1 MASLNAVFRLNDGYS
16 RVINSINRS
25 TLLAEKNIMG
35 ASQKVDKLN
44 SSLSNTNQASNLAS
58 GGIKKLISALG
69 GLFALKQGMAIT
81 DEFINTQSRI
91 ANMNDGLQS
100 TKEVQDDIYRA
111 AQRSRGAYDA
121 MAASVAKLGTM
132 AGDAFGSTKE
142 IVDFTELVQ
151 KSFRVGGAS
160 KGEQQAGMYQLS
172 QAMASGRL
180 QGDEFRSISENA
192 PMITKALSQSLGVSI
207 GKLKEMSSEG
217 VLTADVIKKAMF
229 DMADDINSQ
238 FEKMPMTFADVGTQI
253 KNHAIY
259 TFQGVMQS
267 ANDILNSDNMQNF
280 VNFFRGGIDIIAQAV
295 MGLVQMIDWIATA
308 VSNAWVIIEPML
320 LAAAFLLLP
329 IIVALLWSMIPPILT
344 AAGAFLMAAAPIM
357 MIVLIVG
364 LVIFALNQMGITTG
378 AIVGSMTGSF
388 MYLGAIIYNVFAM
401 CYNVASSFAEF
412 LLNVFRNPLG
422 AVKALFYDMGI
433 YVNQIF
439 AGIARQIDK
448 LLNSI
453 SKFTGHTS
461 DLAGWFEGN
470 IATLQK
476 EVDKIK
482 SKEDYINL
490 PKMEFK
496 DVNGAYNKGYNWG
509 NNAISGLGSGGIQP
523 PGGIGEMN
531 TNLGDYM
538 TGGALPVTNGG
549 SGGSGKLN
557 VSIDKEDIKYLKDI
571 AERDYVNKYTSATL
585 APNVTVQFG
594 DVHETADANQM
605 VGVIEKILR
614 EEIATV
620 QEG

>member
-25 TLLAEKNIMG
+25 TLLAQKNIMG

-44 SSLSNTNQASNLAS
+44 NSLSNTDRASSIAS
-58 GGIKKLISALG
+58 GGIKKLVSAFG
-69 GLFALKQGMAIT
+69 GLFALKQGMTIT

-160 KGEQQAGMYQLS
+160 KGEQKAGMYQLS

-280 VNFFRGGIDIIAQAV
+280 VNFFRGGIDIIASGV
-295 MGLVQMIDWIATA
+295 MGLIQMIDWIATA
-308 VSNAWVIIEPML
+308 ITNSWTVIEPIL
-320 LAAAFLLLP
+320 LAAAMVYLPFL
-329 IIVALLWSMIPPILT
+329 ISQLWAMLPPILM
-344 AAGAFLMAAAPIM
+344 AAGAWIM
-357 MIVLIVG
+357 MHMPMLLVIGLLALFVGALLNAGVSAGEIVG
-364 LVIFALNQMGITTG
+364 YIAGTFWA
-378 AIVGSMTGSF
+378 
-388 MYLGAIIYNVFAM
+388 LGAVIYNVFAM
-401 CYNVASSFAEF
+401 CSNIIGTFVNFIGNVFINPIEAVKKLFYEMALYINQILLGIAKQIEN
-412 LLNVFRNPLG
+412 LLNAIPGVEVTITNGLKNN
-422 AVKALFYDMGI
+422 VEYLESK
-433 YVNQIF
+433 
-439 AGIARQIDK
+439 IDEANK
-448 LLNSI
+448 NGGL
-453 SKFTGHTS
+453 KDFVPKW
-461 DLAGWFEGN
+461 DL
-470 IATLQK
+470 
-476 EVDKIK
+476 
-482 SKEDYINL
+482 
-490 PKMEFK
+490 K
-496 DVNGAYNKGYNWG
+496 DVNKTFDKGFNWG
-509 NNAISGLGSGGIQP
+509 NNAISGLGSGGLQP

>member
-1 MASLNAVFRLNDGYS
+1 MASLNAVFKLNDGYS

-25 TLLAEKNIMG
+25 TLLAQKNIMG
-35 ASQKVDKLN
+35 ASQKVDRLN
-44 SSLSNTNQASNLAS
+44 QSLGNTDRASSIAS
-58 GGIKKLISALG
+58 GGIKKLVSAFG

-91 ANMNDGLQS
+91 TNMNDGLQT

-132 AGDAFGSTKE
+132 AGDAFSSTKE

-280 VNFFRGGIDIIAQAV
+280 VNFFKGGIDIIASAV
-295 MGLVQMIDWIATA
+295 MGVVQMIDWVATA
-308 VSNAWVIIEPML
+308 ISNSWVVIEPILLAASMVYLPFLISQLWAMLPPILMAAGAWLMMHMPML
-320 LAAAFLLLP
+320 LVIGLLALF
-329 IIVALLWSMIPPILT
+329 VGALLNSGVT
-344 AAGAFLMAAAPIM
+344 AGE
-357 MIVLIVG
+357 IVG
-364 LVIFALNQMGITTG
+364 YIAGTFWA
-378 AIVGSMTGSF
+378 
-388 MYLGAIIYNVFAM
+388 LGAVIYNVFAM
-401 CYNVASSFAEF
+401 CSNIIGSFVNF
-412 LLNVFRNPLG
+412 LGNVFINPIA
-422 AVKALFYDMGI
+422 AVKKLFYEMAL
-433 YVNQIF
+433 YLNQIF
-439 AGIARQIDK
+439 LGIAKQIENLLNAIPGVEVTITNGLKNNVEYLESEIGKIDK
-448 LLNSI
+448 ESGMKDFI
-453 SKFTGHTS
+453 PKW
-461 DLAGWFEGN
+461 DL
-470 IATLQK
+470 
-476 EVDKIK
+476 
-482 SKEDYINL
+482 
-490 PKMEFK
+490 K
-496 DVNGAYNKGYNWG
+496 DVNKSFDNGFNWG
-509 NNAISGLGSGGIQP
+509 NSAISGLGSGGIQP
-523 PGGIGEMN
+523 PGGIGDMN
-531 TNLGDYM
+531 MNLGDYM

-549 SGGSGKLN
+549 SGGSGSLN

-585 APNVTVQFG
+585 APNVVVQFG

-605 VGVIEKILR
+605 VGVIEKILK